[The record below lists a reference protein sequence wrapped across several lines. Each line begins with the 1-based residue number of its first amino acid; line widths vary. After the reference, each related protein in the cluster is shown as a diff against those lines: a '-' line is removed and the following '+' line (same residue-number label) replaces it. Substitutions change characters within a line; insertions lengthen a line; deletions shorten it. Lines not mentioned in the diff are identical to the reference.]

1 MRKSVSSLL
10 TAAIV
15 AAGLGQALPSR
26 AQSQDEQAIRA
37 LQGRLAAAM
46 NAKDVDAIMKGYVPG
61 SELFVFDLG
70 LPRQHAG
77 WDAYKKDWQ
86 DFFDALQGPPK
97 VEIKDLSITT
107 YEEVA
112 FSHSIQQP

>member
-1 MRKSVSSLL
+1 
-10 TAAIV
+10 
-15 AAGLGQALPSR
+15 
-26 AQSQDEQAIRA
+26 
-37 LQGRLAAAM
+37 M

>member
-1 MRKSVSSLL
+1 
-10 TAAIV
+10 
-15 AAGLGQALPSR
+15 
-26 AQSQDEQAIRA
+26 
-37 LQGRLAAAM
+37 
-46 NAKDVDAIMKGYVPG
+46 VDAIMKGYVPG

-97 VEIKDLSITT
+97 VEISSRERRGAPGTNT
-107 YEEVA
+107 STAGTNPWMRAPYA
-112 FSHSIQQP
+112 